1 MAFKTFQR
9 VLYAK
14 LESTEGEFDEPN
26 FRSDYIETIEPT
38 FTITNR
44 TFERNPTRNSITPA
58 VAHVAGDATYFT
70 AGTPDTSPSA
80 QVEISFTVEMA
91 GSGTA
96 ATAPRWS
103 RLLQACGFTE
113 VTTLKT
119 ATIGTVGTGT
129 NQTNAVFLHKENIS
143 STAGGSSYTT
153 GDRVGRVISDTFRDD
168 GALYFV
174 KTDATNTVTSGDVID
189 AEQDADVG
197 GASATASSDEA
208 DSGVA
213 WILGSGAELGSGD
226 SSSLSLRLAFEN
238 SNAASSNTIID
249 VKGCRGNVEFA
260 FVAGDRVLM
269 NFTFI
274 GNMHG
279 FLDNE
284 TLSPVAEGRAIP
296 PAFMNV
302 ALGLGKSAFG
312 DTTTADLTSS
322 VFSTMNINLNN
333 DLVLR
338 DGASFTGGYDSTY
351 ITGRNP
357 QMTFDPDSY
366 DTNGGVNLNLWERFL
381 KGDVMRGR
389 MTIGA
394 TSGNKFLVK
403 FPAAQISNIGDGN
416 RDEVMVYD
424 TTATLTGGDYGSS
437 IKADYTSTTDGDG
450 NEIMNNRNGTNNE
463 FVLFQL

>member
-14 LESTEGEFDEPN
+14 LETTEGTWATPN
-26 FRSDYIETIEPT
+26 IRQDYIEVIEPT

-58 VAHVAGDATYFT
+58 VMHVAGDNTYFT
-70 AGTPDTSPSA
+70 AGTPNTSPSA

-96 ATAPRWS
+96 ATAPRWG
-103 RLLQACGFTE
+103 RFLQACGFTQVE
-113 VTTLKT
+113 SLKS
-119 ATIGTVGTGT
+119 AAIGTLSEGT
-129 NQTNAVFLHKENIS
+129 NQTNAVLLHKENIS
-143 STAGGSSYTT
+143 SKAAGTAYTT
-153 GDRVGRVISDTFRDD
+153 ADRVGRVISDTFRDD
-168 GALYFV
+168 GTVYFV
-174 KTDATNTVTSGDVID
+174 KNTASTTVSSGDEIFGELD
-189 AEQDADVG
+189 SDVG
-197 GASATASSDEA
+197 GASATASGDEA
-208 DSGVA
+208 TSGVA
-213 WILGSGAELGSGD
+213 YILGSGPELGSGD
-226 SSSLSLRLAFEN
+226 NSSLSMRLAFEN
-238 SNAASSNTIID
+238 TNALTDNTHID
-249 VKGCRGNVEFA
+249 VKGCRGNVEFV

-274 GNMHG
+274 GNLHG
-279 FLDNE
+279 FNDNA
-284 TLSPVAEGRAIP
+284 TLSPTAEGRAIP

-302 ALGLGKSAFG
+302 ALGLGTSSFG
-312 DTTTADLTSS
+312 DTTAADFSS
-322 VFSTMNINLNN
+322 AIFSTMNINLNN

-338 DGASFTGGYDSTY
+338 DGASFTGGYDCTY
-351 ITGRNP
+351 ITGRNS
-357 QMTFDPDSY
+357 QVTFDPDSY
-366 DTNGGVNLNLWERFL
+366 DTSTSPTLDIWERFL
-381 KGDVMRGR
+381 KGDLMRGR

-437 IKADYTSTTDGDG
+437 IKNDYDDAIDGDS
-450 NEIMNNRNGTNNE
+450 NAIMNPRNGTNNE
-463 FVLFQL
+463 LVIFHL

>member
-14 LESTEGEFDEPN
+14 LESTEGTFDAPSAT
-26 FRSDYIETIEPT
+26 SDYIEVIEPT

-113 VTTLKT
+113 VTTVKT

-174 KTDATNTVTSGDVID
+174 KNGASNTVTSGDVID
-189 AEQDADVG
+189 AEQDAAVG
-197 GASATASSDEA
+197 GASATASADEA
-208 DSGVA
+208 ASGVA
-213 WILGSGAELGSGD
+213 WILGSGSELGSGN
-226 SSSLSLRLAFEN
+226 SSSLTMRLAFE
-238 SNAASSNTIID
+238 SNATNNTHID

-274 GNMHG
+274 GNLHG
-279 FLDNE
+279 FKDDTSLD
-284 TLSPVAEGRAIP
+284 PVAEGRAIP

-351 ITGRNP
+351 ITGRNT

-366 DTNGGVNLNLWERFL
+366 ETQGGVNLNLWERFL

-437 IKADYTSTTDGDG
+437 IKAAYNDTSDGDA
-450 NEIMNNRNGTNNE
+450 NEIMNDRNGTNNE
-463 FVLFQL
+463 FVLFHL

>member
-14 LESTEGEFDEPN
+14 LESTEGTFAEPN
-26 FRSDYIETIEPT
+26 LRNDYIETIEPT

-70 AGTPDTSPSA
+70 SGTPDTSPSA

-113 VTTLKT
+113 VTSLQT
-119 ATIGTVGTGT
+119 ASIGTVGEGT

-143 STAGGSSYTT
+143 AGPGASAYVS
-153 GDRVGRVISDTFRDD
+153 GDRCGRVISDTFRDD
-168 GALYFV
+168 GDIYLV
-174 KTDATNTVTSGDVID
+174 KNSASNSIADTEVIHG
-189 AEQDADVG
+189 EQDADVG
-197 GASATASSDEA
+197 GASATASSAEA
-208 DSGVA
+208 ASGVA
-213 WILGSGAELGSGD
+213 WILGSGAELGSGN

-238 SNAASSNTIID
+238 SNVASSNTVID

-312 DTTTADLTSS
+312 DSTTADLTSS

-437 IKADYTSTTDGDG
+437 IKADYDNSSDGDL

-463 FVLFQL
+463 FVLFHL

>member
-14 LESTEGEFDEPN
+14 LESTEGTWATPDL
-26 FRSDYIETIEPT
+26 RSDYIEVIEPT

-58 VAHVAGDATYFT
+58 VMHVAGDDTYFT
-70 AGTPDTSPSA
+70 SGTPNTSPSA

-96 ATAPRWS
+96 GTAPRWS

-113 VTTLKT
+113 VTSLKK
-119 ATIGTVGTGT
+119 ASIGTLAEGS
-129 NQTNAVFLHKENIS
+129 NQTNAVLLHKENIS
-143 STAGGSSYTT
+143 SKAAGTGYTT
-153 GDRVGRVISDTFRDD
+153 ADRVGRVISDTFRDD
-168 GALYFV
+168 GDVYFV
-174 KTDATNTVTSGDVID
+174 KNTAVTTVTSGDKIYGELD
-189 AEQDADVG
+189 SKVG
-197 GASATASSDEA
+197 GANATASSNEA
-208 DSGVA
+208 ASGVA

-226 SSSLSLRLAFEN
+226 SSSLSMRLAFEATN
-238 SNAASSNTIID
+238 VTTDNTHID
-249 VKGCRGNVEFA
+249 IKGCRGNVEFV

-274 GNMHG
+274 GNLHG
-279 FLDNE
+279 FNDSA

-302 ALGLGKSAFG
+302 ALGLGTSSFG
-312 DTTTADLTSS
+312 DSTAADFTSS
-322 VFSTMNINLNN
+322 VFSNMTINLNN

-351 ITGRNP
+351 ITGRNT

-366 DTNGGVNLNLWERFL
+366 DTGTSPTLNLWERFL
-381 KGDVMRGR
+381 KGDLMRGR
-389 MTIGA
+389 MTVGA
-394 TSGNKFLVK
+394 TSGNKFLLK

-416 RDEVMVYD
+416 RDEVMTYD

-437 IKADYTSTTDGDG
+437 IKSDYDDSNDGDA
-450 NEIMNNRNGTNNE
+450 NAIMNSRNGTNNE
-463 FVLFQL
+463 FVLFHL